1 LASGGVKGQEIQMLH
16 IDQTPKQGYI
26 TCLWRMI
33 MKIVS
38 VINYKGGVG
47 KTTVTANLAGQLAY
61 LGKKVLLIDMDA
73 QASLTFSFVTP
84 DDWDESLKND
94 KTIKNWFDCIS
105 QSKATMPI
113 SRVIIEPP
121 NVNNLLRQYG
131 KSGKIGLISSHLGL
145 INVDLELATLLGGA
159 NMEQT
164 KRKYIMVHG
173 NLRKELKNVSDTEYD
188 IILIDC
194 PPNFNIVT
202 KNALIASDLILVPA
216 KPDYLSTLGIEY
228 LQRSVNSLVKDYNDF
243 SQGIENEET
252 INPQIIGVVFTM
264 IQLYGG
270 VPIQSQQQF
279 IQQTKRLRISVFD
292 NHVIANNTIYADAP
306 QNGIPVVLN
315 SYSNSSHQTN
325 VSHIV
330 NVANEFIAKVGL

>member
-1 LASGGVKGQEIQMLH
+1 
-16 IDQTPKQGYI
+16 
-26 TCLWRMI
+26 
-33 MKIVS
+33 
-38 VINYKGGVG
+38 
-47 KTTVTANLAGQLAY
+47 
-61 LGKKVLLIDMDA
+61 
-73 QASLTFSFVTP
+73 
-84 DDWDESLKND
+84 
-94 KTIKNWFDCIS
+94 
-105 QSKATMPI
+105 
-113 SRVIIEPP
+113 
-121 NVNNLLRQYG
+121 
-131 KSGKIGLISSHLGL
+131 
-145 INVDLELATLLGGA
+145 
-159 NMEQT
+159 
-164 KRKYIMVHG
+164 
-173 NLRKELKNVSDTEYD
+173 LRKELKHVSDTEYD